1 VVLSEGDDILERWL
15 GEEVEEVGEEK
26 KRKRIFLIDTLCDA
40 TSEFKWEKKY
50 TCTTKLRWQASKSA
64 DFALI

>member
-1 VVLSEGDDILERWL
+1 MVLIEGDDILERWL
-15 GEEVEEVGEEK
+15 GEEVGEVGEK
-26 KRKRIFLIDTLCDA
+26 KGKGNYSINTLCDA

>member
-1 VVLSEGDDILERWL
+1 
-15 GEEVEEVGEEK
+15 
-26 KRKRIFLIDTLCDA
+26 LCDA